1 MSGIVG
7 KPRKVAVCMA
17 AGDEVKTF
25 FAYDLARLMTYTG
38 STGIADLQI
47 LIATGSLVMKQRES
61 LADAVLEDGTATHI
75 LWLDTDMRFPKDAL
89 ERLLKHEVPMVCA
102 SYTERNPP
110 FRPVA
115 FKSHEDWNERV
126 WPEPE
131 STGLLPIAGC
141 GFGVMLIETDVLR
154 KMPKPRFAVGYN
166 RATGGFLG
174 EDIFFCIEAAK
185 AGVQLMLDQDL
196 TKEVYHIGR
205 FEFGADHA
213 LRARAQREERQQT
226 DPNDGTGK
234 AEASEVK

>member
-1 MSGIVG
+1 MTEVVG
-7 KPRKVAVCMA
+7 KPLKVAVCMP

-25 FAYDLARLMTYTG
+25 FAYDLARLMTYSGTL
-38 STGIADLQI
+38 GIDLQI
-47 LIATGSLVMKQRES
+47 LIACGSLVMKQRES

-89 ERLLKHEVPMVCA
+89 ERLLKHNVPMVCA
-102 SYTERNPP
+102 SYTERNAP

-131 STGLLPIAGC
+131 ATGLVPIAGC
-141 GFGVMLIETDVLR
+141 GLGVTLVETAVLR
-154 KMPKPRFAVGYN
+154 KMPKPRFAVGFN

-174 EDIFFCIEAAK
+174 EDIFFFIEAAK
-185 AGVQLMLDQDL
+185 AGFTLMLDQDL

-213 LRARAQREERQQT
+213 IRARAQREAQT
-226 DPNDGTGK
+226 AEEPRDGVTH
-234 AEASEVK
+234 AEGAETK